1 MGRHGWVG
9 LAAGLVIGL
18 GAAAGAQEKPDA
30 PATPKPA
37 PTTQPE
43 TKAPETKPESKPET
57 KQPEPGKPPEIVPL
71 TPPGKSL
78 VKIGDPAPELKVMTW
93 VKGEPVKGYEKG
105 KIYVVELW
113 ATWCKPCLD
122 SIPGLTELQR
132 SFKER
137 GVRVVGVSIWENT
150 PPHNIGDLPA
160 DASPDQINAAYL
172 ERVKTFVQGMGDK
185 MDYAV
190 AFDGIEGTTANW
202 MFRLGQSGIP
212 CAYVINREG
221 KMAWVGHPRDV
232 GSVVAELVSGT
243 YDMSK
248 SPDRVA
254 RDAAVARKIRD
265 LNTRYQRAMNEGKP
279 EEIVKVLGELVDLDP
294 VRFQEE
300 IPQKFRM
307 MLVDL
312 KDDKGAYAFA
322 RKMREGAAKDLAKPL
337 NDMAWVIVDDD
348 QVARRDYD
356 EALALA
362 LRADEVSNHESAA
375 VMDTLARAYFEK
387 GEIDKAIETQTRA
400 IEAAGKGE
408 QDARAKGEMEAALR
422 KYKSAKR

>member
-1 MGRHGWVG
+1 MA
-9 LAAGLVIGL
+9 LAAGIVIGL
-18 GAAAGAQEKPDA
+18 GSIAGAQES
-30 PATPKPA
+30 KPA
-37 PTTQPE
+37 VQPD
-43 TKAPETKPESKPET
+43 TKAPESKPEPKPADA
-57 KQPEPGKPPEIVPL
+57 KQPEAAKQPVIVPL

-78 VKIGDPAPELKVMTW
+78 VKIGDPAPELKVMSW

-113 ATWCKPCLD
+113 ATWCKPCHE
-122 SIPGLTELQR
+122 SIEHLTDLQHAYR
-132 SFKER
+132 DR

-150 PPHNIGDLPA
+150 PPHNIADLPA
-160 DASPDQINAAYL
+160 DATADQINAAYL
-172 ERVKTFVQGMGDK
+172 ERVKTFVKGMGDR
-185 MDYAV
+185 MDYTV

-202 MFRLGQSGIP
+202 MFRLSQNGIP

-221 KMAWVGHPRDV
+221 KVAWVGHPKGLD
-232 GSVVAELVSGT
+232 SVLAELVTGT
-243 YDMSK
+243 YDMNK

-254 RDAAVARKIRD
+254 KDAAVAKKIRE
-265 LNTRYQRAMNEGKP
+265 LNNRYQLAMNEGKP
-279 EEIVKVLGELVDLDP
+279 EEVLKVLGELVDLDP

-300 IPQKFRM
+300 IGQKFRM
-307 MLVDL
+307 MIVDL

-337 NDMAWVIVDDD
+337 NEMAWVILDDD
-348 QVARRDYD
+348 QVANRDYD

-362 LRADEVSNHESAA
+362 LRADEVSKHDDAA

-387 GEIDKAIETQTRA
+387 GEIEKAIQTQTKA

-408 QDARAKGEMEAALR
+408 QEARTKDAMEAALR
-422 KYKSAKR
+422 KYKAAKR